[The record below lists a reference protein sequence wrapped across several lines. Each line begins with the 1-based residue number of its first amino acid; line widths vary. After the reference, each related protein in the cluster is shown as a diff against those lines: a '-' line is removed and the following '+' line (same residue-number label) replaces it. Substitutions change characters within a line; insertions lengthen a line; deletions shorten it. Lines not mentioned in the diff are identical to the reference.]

1 MYKLTKFDVVIRI
14 ADFTA
19 IPQDEANADYQTYL
33 AWLAEG
39 NAPEPADPVIG
50 PIPQVVS
57 KAQGLLELYARG
69 LLEQIETYML
79 TASVPEMI
87 AWKNIQQFEYD
98 SPMLNGL
105 LGQFGL
111 TQGDKDQLFIAA
123 AARVI

>member
-1 MYKLTKFDVVIRI
+1 MYKLTQTESVIRLSDS
-14 ADFTA
+14 AC
-19 IPQDEANADYQTYL
+19 IPFAEGNTDYQQYL
-33 AWLAEG
+33 AWVAEG
-39 NAPEPADPVIG
+39 NEPEAADPVVE

>member
-1 MYKLTKFDVVIRI
+1 MYKLTKTDTIQRL
-14 ADFTA
+14 ADNA
-19 IPQDEANADYQTYL
+19 CIPQDEGNTDYQAYL
-33 AWLAEG
+33 AWISEG
-39 NAPEPADPVIG
+39 NEPEPADPVVE

-57 KAQGLLELYARG
+57 KAQGLLELYSRG

-105 LGQFGL
+105 LRQFGL